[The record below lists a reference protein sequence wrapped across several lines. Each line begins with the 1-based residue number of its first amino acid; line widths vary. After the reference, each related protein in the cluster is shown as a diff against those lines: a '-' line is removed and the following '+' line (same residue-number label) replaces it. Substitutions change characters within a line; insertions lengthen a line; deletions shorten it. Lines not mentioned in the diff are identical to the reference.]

1 MRSEISLLQNS
12 FQNYSLNMLLGWHE
26 WKGWLPI
33 LSWPDSSASGGDMS
47 RSDKYRPI
55 QVKLPSFDYEGHAE
69 RLVKCIRS
77 GESSL
82 AEAIATAE
90 NYARDVRDIDCT
102 FHAAHKVGDARV
114 LSKKCGL
121 RTEIIARYQQEA
133 ARLFLPSQKFTDRK
147 LTRFLAGMFHELHAA
162 QTEDAAKQAV
172 VEADEALAR
181 GDELNARRWR
191 EAAQEL
197 EACWRSI

>member
-1 MRSEISLLQNS
+1 
-12 FQNYSLNMLLGWHE
+12 
-26 WKGWLPI
+26 
-33 LSWPDSSASGGDMS
+33 MS
-47 RSDKYRPI
+47 RTDKYRQV

-69 RLVKCIRS
+69 RLVKSIRS
-77 GESSL
+77 GERSL
-82 AEAIATAE
+82 AEAIAAAE

-121 RTEIIARYQQEA
+121 RTDIIARYQQEA
-133 ARLFLPSQKFTDRK
+133 AGQFGPGQKFTDRR
-147 LTRFLAGMFHELHAA
+147 LTRFLAGMFHELNAA
-162 QTEDAAKQAV
+162 QTEDASKQAAI
-172 VEADEALAR
+172 EADLALAR

-197 EACWRSI
+197 DAAWRSI